1 MSLPR
6 LVDRVFAALSDPH
19 RRHVVELL
27 REGPRTAG
35 ELAREAGLRPP
46 AMSRHLKAL
55 REARLVDETSPVSD
69 ARVRLYRLRPQPMA
83 HLKAWIEET
92 ERLWTAQIARRE
104 AVAQP

>member
-6 LVDRVFAALSDPH
+6 LVDRVFLALSDPH

-27 REGPRTAG
+27 RERPRSAG
-35 ELAREAGLRPP
+35 DLARAAGLRPP

-55 REARLVDETSPVSD
+55 REARLVEETSPPSD

-83 HLKAWIEET
+83 HLKGWVEET
-92 ERLWTAQIARRE
+92 ERLWRAQA
-104 AVAQP
+104 ATTG